1 MIRKI
6 AIYLLIVSHI
16 FVVSCSS
23 SAPKPSTTVK
33 RAIETR
39 EYSVDFD
46 TLMRASIGVL
56 QDLGYTIDVLNDSY
70 GLITASKQT
79 TNEKGRSNDKDDDK
93 VSAGEVILGALAV
106 ITLVAMFKNSD
117 DDDDSGGDCFFCG
130 GGGSSDD
137 EGPNVYILKTTM
149 NVTQGSEDPIS
160 SSIRVNF
167 EASMERGGK
176 IKYAGT
182 QYSSE
187 FFQSF
192 FGALDKSLFLDEN
205 LDTDEAIT
213 DEEKV
218 SNGVAVVAN

>member
-1 MIRKI
+1 MIRKT

-39 EYSVDFD
+39 DYNVDFD

-79 TNEKGRSNDKDDDK
+79 TNVKGKSDNDEIKIGD
-93 VSAGEVILGALAV
+93 VILGTLAI
-106 ITLVAMFKNSD
+106 ITLVALWDND
-117 DDDDSGGDCFFCG
+117 DDDDGDCFFCG
-130 GGGSSDD
+130 GGDGGSSDD
-137 EGPNVYILKTTM
+137 DGPNVYILKTTM
-149 NVTQGSEDPIS
+149 NVTENSEDPVS

-176 IKYAGT
+176 IRYAGT

-205 LDTDEAIT
+205 IGLEGTVIDEVEASN
-213 DEEKV
+213 EV
-218 SNGVAVVAN
+218 SLIVN

>member
-1 MIRKI
+1 MIRKT

-39 EYSVDFD
+39 DYNVDFD

-79 TNEKGRSNDKDDDK
+79 TNVKGKSDSDEIKIGD
-93 VSAGEVILGALAV
+93 VILGTLAI
-106 ITLVAMFKNSD
+106 ITLVALWDND
-117 DDDDSGGDCFFCG
+117 DDDDGDCFFCG
-130 GGGSSDD
+130 GGGGGSSDD
-137 EGPNVYILKTTM
+137 DGPNVYILKTTM
-149 NVTQGSEDPIS
+149 NVTENSEDPIS

-176 IKYAGT
+176 IRYAGT

-205 LDTDEAIT
+205 IGLEGTVIDEVEASN
-213 DEEKV
+213 EV
-218 SNGVAVVAN
+218 SLIVN

>member
-1 MIRKI
+1 MIRKT

-79 TNEKGRSNDKDDDK
+79 TNVKGKSDNDNEIK
-93 VSAGEVILGALAV
+93 AGDIILGALAV
-106 ITLVAMFKNSD
+106 ITLVALWNND
-117 DDDDSGGDCFFCG
+117 DDDDGDCFFCG
-130 GGGSSDD
+130 GDGGSSDD
-137 EGPNVYILKTTM
+137 DGPNVYILKTTM
-149 NVTQGSEDPIS
+149 NVTESSEDPVS

-176 IKYAGT
+176 IRYAGT

-205 LDTDEAIT
+205 LGPEETVI
-213 DEEKV
+213 DEEEASNEV
-218 SNGVAVVAN
+218 SLIVN

>member
-1 MIRKI
+1 MIRKT

-39 EYSVDFD
+39 DYNVDFD

-79 TNEKGRSNDKDDDK
+79 TNVKGKSDNDEIKIGD
-93 VSAGEVILGALAV
+93 VILGTLAI
-106 ITLVAMFKNSD
+106 ITLVALWDND
-117 DDDDSGGDCFFCG
+117 DDDDGDCFFCG
-130 GGGSSDD
+130 GGGGGSSDD
-137 EGPNVYILKTTM
+137 DGPNVYILKTTM
-149 NVTQGSEDPIS
+149 NVTESSEDPVS

-176 IKYAGT
+176 IRYAGT

-205 LDTDEAIT
+205 IGLEGTVIDEVEASN
-213 DEEKV
+213 EV
-218 SNGVAVVAN
+218 SLIVN

>member
-1 MIRKI
+1 MIRKT

-79 TNEKGRSNDKDDDK
+79 TNIKGKSDDDGIK
-93 VSAGEVILGALAV
+93 PGEVILGALAV
-106 ITLVAMFKNSD
+106 ITLVALWNND
-117 DDDDSGGDCFFCG
+117 DDDDGDCFFCG
-130 GGGSSDD
+130 GDGGSSDD
-137 EGPNVYILKTTM
+137 DGPNVYILKTTM
-149 NVTQGSEDPIS
+149 NVTESSEDPVS

-176 IKYAGT
+176 IRYAGT

-205 LDTDEAIT
+205 LGPEETVI
-213 DEEKV
+213 DEEEAPNEV
-218 SNGVAVVAN
+218 SLIAN

>member
-1 MIRKI
+1 MIRKT

-23 SAPKPSTTVK
+23 SAPNPSTTVK

-79 TNEKGRSNDKDDDK
+79 TNIKGKSDDDGIK
-93 VSAGEVILGALAV
+93 PGEVILGALAV
-106 ITLVAMFKNSD
+106 ITLVALWNND
-117 DDDDSGGDCFFCG
+117 DDDDGDCFFCG
-130 GGGSSDD
+130 GDGGSSDD
-137 EGPNVYILKTTM
+137 DGPNVYILKTTM
-149 NVTQGSEDPIS
+149 NVTESSEDPVS

-176 IKYAGT
+176 IRYAGT

-205 LDTDEAIT
+205 LGPEETVI
-213 DEEKV
+213 DEEEAPNEV
-218 SNGVAVVAN
+218 SLIVN

>member
-1 MIRKI
+1 MIRKT

-39 EYSVDFD
+39 DYNVDFD

-79 TNEKGRSNDKDDDK
+79 TNVKGKSDNDEIKIGD
-93 VSAGEVILGALAV
+93 VILGTLAI
-106 ITLVAMFKNSD
+106 ITLVALWDND
-117 DDDDSGGDCFFCG
+117 DDDDGDCFFCG
-130 GGGSSDD
+130 GGGGGSSDD
-137 EGPNVYILKTTM
+137 DGPNVYILKTTM
-149 NVTQGSEDPIS
+149 NVTENSEDPVS

-176 IKYAGT
+176 IRYAGT

-192 FGALDKSLFLDEN
+192 FGALDKSLFLDAHIGSEGAVI
-205 LDTDEAIT
+205 DEVDAPN
-213 DEEKV
+213 EV
-218 SNGVAVVAN
+218 SLIVN

>member
-1 MIRKI
+1 MIRKT

-39 EYSVDFD
+39 DYNVDFD

-79 TNEKGRSNDKDDDK
+79 TNAKGKSDNDDEIKPGD
-93 VSAGEVILGALAV
+93 VILGALAV
-106 ITLVAMFKNSD
+106 ITLVALWDND
-117 DDDDSGGDCFFCG
+117 DDDDGDCFFCG
-130 GGGSSDD
+130 GGGGGSSDD
-137 EGPNVYILKTTM
+137 DGPNVYILKTTM
-149 NVTQGSEDPIS
+149 NVTENSEDPVS

-176 IKYAGT
+176 IRYAGT

-205 LDTDEAIT
+205 IGLEGTVIDEVEASN
-213 DEEKV
+213 EV
-218 SNGVAVVAN
+218 SLIVN

>member
-1 MIRKI
+1 MIRKT

-46 TLMRASIGVL
+46 PLMRASIGVL

-79 TNEKGRSNDKDDDK
+79 TNIKGKSDDDGIK
-93 VSAGEVILGALAV
+93 PGEVILGALAV
-106 ITLVAMFKNSD
+106 ITLVALWNND
-117 DDDDSGGDCFFCG
+117 DDDDGDCFFCG
-130 GGGSSDD
+130 GDGGSSDD
-137 EGPNVYILKTTM
+137 DGPNVYILKTTM
-149 NVTQGSEDPIS
+149 NVTESSEDPVS

-176 IKYAGT
+176 IRYAGT

-205 LDTDEAIT
+205 LGPEETVI
-213 DEEKV
+213 DEEEAPNEV
-218 SNGVAVVAN
+218 SLIVN

>member
-1 MIRKI
+1 MIRKT

-39 EYSVDFD
+39 DYNVDFD

-79 TNEKGRSNDKDDDK
+79 TNVKGKSDNDEIKIGD
-93 VSAGEVILGALAV
+93 VILGTLAI
-106 ITLVAMFKNSD
+106 ITLVALWDND
-117 DDDDSGGDCFFCG
+117 DDDDGDCFFCG
-130 GGGSSDD
+130 GGGGGSSDD
-137 EGPNVYILKTTM
+137 DGPNVYILKTTM
-149 NVTQGSEDPIS
+149 NVTENSEDPIS

-176 IKYAGT
+176 IRYAGT

-205 LDTDEAIT
+205 IGLEGTVIDEVEASN
-213 DEEKV
+213 EV
-218 SNGVAVVAN
+218 SLIVN

>member
-1 MIRKI
+1 MIRKT

-79 TNEKGRSNDKDDDK
+79 TNIKGKSDDDGIK
-93 VSAGEVILGALAV
+93 PGEIILGALAV
-106 ITLVAMFKNSD
+106 ITLVALWNNND
-117 DDDDSGGDCFFCG
+117 DDDGDCFFCG
-130 GGGSSDD
+130 GDGGSSDD
-137 EGPNVYILKTTM
+137 DGPNVYILKTTM
-149 NVTQGSEDPIS
+149 NVTESSEDPVS

-176 IKYAGT
+176 IRYAGT

-205 LDTDEAIT
+205 LGPEETVI
-213 DEEKV
+213 DEEEAPNEV
-218 SNGVAVVAN
+218 SLIVN

>member
-1 MIRKI
+1 MIRKT

-79 TNEKGRSNDKDDDK
+79 TNIKGKSDDDGIK
-93 VSAGEVILGALAV
+93 PGEVILGALAV
-106 ITLVAMFKNSD
+106 ITLVALWNNND
-117 DDDDSGGDCFFCG
+117 DDDGDCFFCG
-130 GGGSSDD
+130 GDGGSSDD
-137 EGPNVYILKTTM
+137 DGPNVYILKTTM
-149 NVTQGSEDPIS
+149 NVTESSEDPVS
-160 SSIRVNF
+160 SSIRVIF

-176 IKYAGT
+176 IRYAGT

-205 LDTDEAIT
+205 LGPEETVI
-213 DEEKV
+213 DEEEASNEV
-218 SNGVAVVAN
+218 SLIVN

>member
-1 MIRKI
+1 MIRKT

-79 TNEKGRSNDKDDDK
+79 TNIKGKSDDDGIK
-93 VSAGEVILGALAV
+93 PGEIILGALAV
-106 ITLVAMFKNSD
+106 ITLVALWNND
-117 DDDDSGGDCFFCG
+117 DDDDGDCFFCG
-130 GGGSSDD
+130 GDGGSSDD
-137 EGPNVYILKTTM
+137 DGPNVYILKTTM
-149 NVTQGSEDPIS
+149 NVTESSEDPVS

-176 IKYAGT
+176 IRYAGT

-192 FGALDKSLFLDEN
+192 FGALDESLFLDEN
-205 LDTDEAIT
+205 LGPEETVI
-213 DEEKV
+213 DEEESPNEV
-218 SNGVAVVAN
+218 SLIVN

>member
-1 MIRKI
+1 MIRKT

-39 EYSVDFD
+39 DYNVDFD

-79 TNEKGRSNDKDDDK
+79 TNIKGKSDDDGIK
-93 VSAGEVILGALAV
+93 PGEGILGALAV
-106 ITLVAMFKNSD
+106 ITLVALWNSD
-117 DDDDSGGDCFFCG
+117 DDDDGDCFFCG
-130 GGGSSDD
+130 GDGGSSDD
-137 EGPNVYILKTTM
+137 DGPNVYILKTTM
-149 NVTQGSEDPIS
+149 NVTESSEDPVS

-176 IKYAGT
+176 IRYAGT

-205 LDTDEAIT
+205 LGPEETVI
-213 DEEKV
+213 DEEEAPNEV
-218 SNGVAVVAN
+218 SLIVN

>member
-1 MIRKI
+1 MIRKT

-39 EYSVDFD
+39 DYNVDFD

-79 TNEKGRSNDKDDDK
+79 TNVKGKSDDEIKIGD
-93 VSAGEVILGALAV
+93 VILGTLAI
-106 ITLVAMFKNSD
+106 ITLVALWDND
-117 DDDDSGGDCFFCG
+117 DDDDGDCFFCG
-130 GGGSSDD
+130 GGGGGSSDD
-137 EGPNVYILKTTM
+137 DGPNVYILKTTM
-149 NVTQGSEDPIS
+149 NVTENSEDPVS

-176 IKYAGT
+176 IRYAGT

-205 LDTDEAIT
+205 LGPEEAVI
-213 DEEKV
+213 DEEEAPNDV
-218 SNGVAVVAN
+218 SLIAN

>member
-1 MIRKI
+1 MIRKT

-79 TNEKGRSNDKDDDK
+79 TNVKGKSDNDEIKIGD
-93 VSAGEVILGALAV
+93 VILGTLAI
-106 ITLVAMFKNSD
+106 ITLVALWDND
-117 DDDDSGGDCFFCG
+117 DDDDGDCFFCG
-130 GGGSSDD
+130 GGGGGSSDD
-137 EGPNVYILKTTM
+137 DGPNVYILKTTM
-149 NVTQGSEDPIS
+149 NVTENSEDPVS

-176 IKYAGT
+176 IRYAGT

-192 FGALDKSLFLDEN
+192 FGALDKSLFFDVNIGLEGTVIDEV
-205 LDTDEAIT
+205 EASY
-213 DEEKV
+213 EV
-218 SNGVAVVAN
+218 SLIVN